1 MTRRKDPLP
10 DAGPT
15 DTGTTEA
22 VAMPA
27 SVDPSGTPASDPFE
41 PPPPPDSPV
50 DPAPASTRARG
61 SGVVGPLLGGAI
73 AALGGFAL
81 SHFNV
86 FGLAPKDAAGDLA
99 ALSQSVA
106 RLQDQDSAA
115 QAELSALASRVA
127 KMESLPAPPQMDM
140 SRLDDL
146 EKRLGAITTL
156 PADSSAAT
164 AALAARLSE
173 LEGRVEARTGS
184 GSSPD
189 LQAKLDEALAR
200 LDAAEGDARTRTAE
214 ADAAKAAADRGIAL
228 DALSDAVAS
237 GSPFAAELQALDDQA
252 LTEALGPLAER
263 GVLTLDQLQAGFP
276 HAARDA
282 LRIARDLST
291 ADGWGDRLVDFLATQ
306 TGARSLSPR
315 EGSDPDAVLS
325 RAEFALSEG
334 RLADTLAALQALD
347 PAIRAPLEAWSEAAQ
362 AHLAARTALQSARGE

>member
-1 MTRRKDPLP
+1 
-10 DAGPT
+10 
-15 DTGTTEA
+15 
-22 VAMPA
+22 MPA
-27 SVDPSGTPASDPFE
+27 SVDPSELPASDPSE
-41 PPPPPDSPV
+41 QPPPPPDSAVVLPPTSV
-50 DPAPASTRARG
+50 RPRG

-81 SHFNV
+81 SHFNM
-86 FGLAPKDAAGDLA
+86 FGLAPTDAAGDLA

-115 QAELSALASRVA
+115 QAELSALASRLA

-146 EKRLGAITTL
+146 EKRLEAITAL
-156 PADSSAAT
+156 PADSNAAT

-173 LEGRVEARTGS
+173 LEGRVEARPGS
-184 GSSPD
+184 GSGPD
-189 LQAKLDEALAR
+189 LQVKLDEALAR

-214 ADAAKAAADRGIAL
+214 ADAAKSAADRGIAL

-237 GSPFAAELQALDDQA
+237 GGPFAAELQALDDQA

-263 GVLTLDQLQAGFP
+263 GVPTLDQLQDGFP
-276 HAARDA
+276 DAARDA

-325 RAEFALSEG
+325 RAEFALSQG

-362 AHLAARTALQSARGE
+362 AHLAARAALQSARGE